1 MKAELAKSGI
11 PYKRIEVYGAQ
22 IVITAWSEDAAR
34 KWWSLISRFATMRG
48 SVLHSHEDTID
59 EGPYYKAH
67 PGILRNGITHDVWRV
82 YAHV

>member
-1 MKAELAKSGI
+1 MTTQTQTPQQRMKAELAKSGI

-34 KWWSLISRFATMRG
+34 KWWSLINHFATMRG

-59 EGPYYKAH
+59 EVRTTRR
-67 PGILRNGITHDVWRV
+67 IL
-82 YAHV
+82 AFCAMA